1 MAAPASR
8 SGSSRPPTS
17 ASQSVRHR
25 FRGQAL
31 GGFDAQVVKDLE
43 FDVIRA
49 WLAGHAQCPTA
60 QARAAQ
66 LVPSRDPQT
75 VRIQLETAWEFTR
88 IRQEGHA
95 FPGITFEELDREIQL
110 LGIRDSVLE
119 EAGFMRILQASRLVN
134 EVLRA
139 LHAKQA
145 TFPRMA
151 RMLQQPELVESEE
164 LIRPIEAVFDA
175 KGEVRTEASPL
186 LGKIRGEMV
195 QVRRNHAR
203 AFQRALKEC
212 GDRGFLADIRESV
225 VNDRRAL
232 AIAATHKRKVE
243 GLILGQSKNGSI
255 AFIEPAAT
263 VPLNNELELLRD
275 DERREIRRILLD
287 LTRNIRRFLPWIQA
301 YQRLLTELDW
311 LQAKSRLASEL
322 HATLPGIRNQPGFHL
337 IEAYHPLLRR
347 QNESLGRRTEPQTLE
362 LSRRQRMLVISGP
375 NAGGKSIS
383 LKTVGLLQLMWQS
396 GLLIPVQSGSEV
408 GIFDAVLTDIGDN
421 QSIENQLST
430 YSYRL
435 KRMKAFLEVSG
446 PATLLLLDEFGTG
459 SDPELGGAL
468 AEVFFEELYDRGGF
482 GVITTHYANIKT
494 RAAELPEALNGSM
507 RFDRESLEPR
517 YRLDIGQPG
526 SSFTFEVAETNGI
539 PAGLISRAKAKLD
552 PRKVQLD
559 ELLSDLQR
567 EKARS
572 AKVTDRNLKREL
584 ELEQTLA
591 RLASEKKGLESKVQ
605 TQQEI
610 AQEQNLALVRGRKMQ
625 QFIDQYKESG
635 DNKALFETVRK
646 YLAVERTREQE
657 ALALAKARSAQGA
670 AAAAKRR
677 PKHHVERIQVG
688 SLVRLRTGK
697 ERGEVLEI
705 AKEVATVRFGS
716 FRMKVELNK
725 LSWLAH

>member
-1 MAAPASR
+1 MAMSETQVPSSAPDF
-8 SGSSRPPTS
+8 
-17 ASQSVRHR
+17 HR
-25 FRGQAL
+25 FRGWEL
-31 GGFDAQVVKDLE
+31 GGFDAQVVQDLE
-43 FDVIRA
+43 FDVIRLQ
-49 WLAGHAQCPTA
+49 LAQHAQCETA
-60 QARAAQ
+60 QQRALA
-66 LVPSRDPQT
+66 LTPSRDAQA
-75 VRIQLETAWEFTR
+75 VRIQLETTWEFVR
-88 IRQEGHA
+88 IRSEGHA
-95 FPGITFEELDREIQL
+95 FPGIAFEELDRDIQL
-110 LGIRDSVLE
+110 LGIRDSVLD
-119 EAGFMRILQASRLVN
+119 EAGFMRILQASRLCN
-134 EVLRA
+134 EIIQA
-139 LHAKQA
+139 LEPKAA
-145 TFPRMA
+145 SFPRLS
-151 RMLQQPELVESEE
+151 RLIEKTEVVFTED

-175 KGEVRTEASPL
+175 KGEVRSEASPL
-186 LGKIRGEMV
+186 LGKIRAEMV

-203 AFQRALKEC
+203 AFQRALKDC
-212 GDRGFLADIRESV
+212 GDRGFLADIRESI

-232 AIAATHKRKVE
+232 AITSTHKRKVE

-255 AFIEPAAT
+255 AFIEPAST

-275 DERREIRRILLD
+275 DERREIRRILLE
-287 LTRNIRRFLPWIQA
+287 LTRNIRRFLPVVKGYQA
-301 YQRLLTELDW
+301 LLTELDW

-322 HATLPGIRNQPGFHL
+322 HATLPGIRNKPGFHL

-347 QNESLGRRTEPQTLE
+347 QNEKLGRRTEPQSLE
-362 LSRRQRMLVISGP
+362 LSKKGRMLVISGP

-396 GLLIPVQSGSEV
+396 GLLIPVNAGSEV
-408 GIFDAVLTDIGDN
+408 GVFDAILTDIGDN

-435 KRMKAFLEVSG
+435 KRMKEFLAISG
-446 PATLLLLDEFGTG
+446 PTTLLLLDEFGTG

-468 AEVFFEELYDRGGF
+468 AEVFFEELYARGGF

-494 RAAELPEALNGSM
+494 RAAELPEARNGSM
-507 RFDRESLEPR
+507 RFDRESLAPR

-539 PAGLISRAKAKLD
+539 SPELIARAKAKLD
-552 PRKVQLD
+552 PRKVRLD
-559 ELLSDLQR
+559 ELLSELQR
-567 EKARS
+567 EKNRS
-572 AKVTDRNLKREL
+572 AKVTDRNLKHEL
-584 ELEQTLA
+584 ELEQGLA
-591 RLASEKKGLESKVQ
+591 RLASEKKALEEKAQ
-605 TQQEI
+605 HQQEI

-625 QFIDQYKESG
+625 QFIDQFRTAG
-635 DNKALFETVRK
+635 DAKPLLEEVRK
-646 YLAVERTREQE
+646 YLAVERTREE
-657 ALALAKARSAQGA
+657 DAQRQAQSRAAQA
-670 AAAAKRR
+670 AASASAKRR